1 MGFREM
7 FRLLSLCLLVALF
20 ALGCHAHNHKVTVD
34 WNAGFSSPAARAKSV
49 TAGKHIVFSWTG
61 THNVYKMADKAA
73 FDACNFAGSTQV
85 GGATSPVTYNTS
97 PSATGHI
104 YFACKVGSH
113 CSNGQKLDLTL
124 TAASGSAS
132 GSHPAS
138 GSNKAKPKPKPGK
151 PTSSASSHQLAC
163 VPSWR
168 LLWRL
173 CSICRICANTNRCR
187 STSQGMGRC
196 SQPFTVRVRAS
207 GIAVSL
213 TKMRLLFSWN
223 GAC

>member
-104 YFACKVGSH
+104 YFAC
-113 CSNGQKLDLTL
+113 NGPVFHHGVCCGVCVPYVAYVPLPIDAEAPLRAWAA
-124 TAASGSAS
+124 AASHSRCGFAHR
-132 GSHPAS
+132 G
-138 GSNKAKPKPKPGK
+138 
-151 PTSSASSHQLAC
+151 
-163 VPSWR
+163 
-168 LLWRL
+168 LL
-173 CSICRICANTNRCR
+173 
-187 STSQGMGRC
+187 
-196 SQPFTVRVRAS
+196 
-207 GIAVSL
+207 
-213 TKMRLLFSWN
+213 
-223 GAC
+223 

>member
-138 GSNKAKPKPKPGK
+138 
-151 PTSSASSHQLAC
+151 SHAMG
-163 VPSWR
+163 
-168 LLWRL
+168 L
-173 CSICRICANTNRCR
+173 CSIMALAVASVFHMSHMCRY
-187 STSQGMGRC
+187 Q
-196 SQPFTVRVRAS
+196 
-207 GIAVSL
+207 
-213 TKMRLLFSWN
+213 
-223 GAC
+223 

>member
-49 TAGKHIVFSWTG
+49 TAGKHIVFMWTG

-85 GGATSPVTYNTS
+85 GGATTKGPSTWVTYNTS

-151 PTSSASSHQLAC
+151 PTSSASSHAIG
-163 VPSWR
+163 
-168 LLWRL
+168 L

-187 STSQGMGRC
+187 STSWYGHGPL
-196 SQPFTVRVRAS
+196 QPA
-207 GIAVSL
+207 IH
-213 TKMRLLFSWN
+213 
-223 GAC
+223 GAG